1 MMDDNFKQHDG
12 PKPFD
17 EKPLDVDPDSPEGV
31 ASKTDRPVWSHKTE
45 DGYLEDFLKAESKAE
60 APPKA
65 DGDVAATPTTDSS
78 SAPLIAE
85 GGLKE
90 QVIEALKTIFD
101 PEIPVNIYELGLIYG
116 VEVDTSHNV
125 EITMTLTTPHCP
137 VAESMPHE
145 VDRCVRSV
153 EGVNDVDVDLVWNP
167 PWDMSR
173 MSDEARLELGLL

>member
-1 MMDDNFKQHDG
+1 MMDDTFKQHEG
-12 PKPFD
+12 PKPLD
-17 EKPLDVDPDSPEGV
+17 EKALDVDPDSPEGA
-31 ASKTDRPVWSHKTE
+31 ASKAERPVWSHKTE
-45 DGYLEDFLKAESKAE
+45 DGYLEDFLKADS
-60 APPKA
+60 KA
-65 DGDVAATPTTDSS
+65 DGEVDAPTTE
-78 SAPLIAE
+78 SAPAPAQMAE
-85 GGLKE
+85 GDLKE
-90 QVIEALKTIFD
+90 RVIEALKTIFD

-116 VEVDTSHNV
+116 VAVDTSHNV